1 MGKIF
6 IRRQSLKFFIFFQIT
21 KFDFQNFLFFAIAQ
35 GVEKWKPQ
43 AKMLNIE
50 GAIAFWNFKKAN
62 FGGGR
67 KRVWSRQEKFET
79 GPGLFLRV

>member
-1 MGKIF
+1 MFYIF
-6 IRRQSLKFFIFFQIT
+6 
-21 KFDFQNFLFFAIAQ
+21 FFAIAQ
-35 GVEKWKPQ
+35 GVERWKPQ